1 MNIKLSDEM
10 VDDVIVIRL
19 KEIHKHLD
27 ISLAQTVQSNTVIG
41 IFSFKYEEEVREIQ
55 EHLKALRLVLEYFG
69 EYVCE

>member
-10 VDDVIVIRL
+10 VDNVVVARL

-27 ISLAQTVQSNTVIG
+27 ISLAQTVQNNTVIG
-41 IFSFKYEEEVREIQ
+41 IFSFNYEEEVQEIK
-55 EHLKALRLVLEYFG
+55 EHLKALAVVLEYFG